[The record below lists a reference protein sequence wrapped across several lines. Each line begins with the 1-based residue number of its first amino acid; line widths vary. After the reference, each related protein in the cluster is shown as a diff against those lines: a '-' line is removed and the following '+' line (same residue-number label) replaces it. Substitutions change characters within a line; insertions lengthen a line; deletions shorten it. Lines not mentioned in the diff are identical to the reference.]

1 MPFFPENAQT
11 LTSIYTYAKSD
22 IDLFIRQSVR
32 ILLFIRFFYDSKT
45 FLFRLDSLRFLLK

>member
-11 LTSIYTYAKSD
+11 LTSIYIYAKSD
-22 IDLFIRQSVR
+22 IDLFKQSVR

-45 FLFRLDSLRFLLK
+45 FLFRLDSLN

>member
-32 ILLFIRFFYDSKT
+32 ILLFIRFFTIAKLF
-45 FLFRLDSLRFLLK
+45 FLG